1 MSDLEDR
8 PSHFVLLLA
17 LMTGIFGI
25 FHLVLELEQSIFDV
39 FEAIWRRLSVLGC
52 ADGRHSGGFESP
64 SRCLRYDRAWLDTI
78 RCARFLSRELTLV
91 DVYNVGG
98 H

>member
-25 FHLVLELEQSIFDV
+25 FHLVLELEQSVFDI
-39 FEAIWRRLSVLGC
+39 FEAIWRRLSVLGR
-52 ADGRHSGGFESP
+52 ADGRHGGGFESTG
-64 SRCLRYDRAWLDTI
+64 RCFQI
-78 RCARFLSRELTLV
+78 RSA
-91 DVYNVGG
+91 
-98 H
+98 